1 MRLNELVLRIP
12 GDELRIRFHEH
23 LTVLAGLGM
32 VERQALTDRV
42 LAAVAGTADGTS
54 LTAVDADGREIEIV
68 SESGLAAAR
77 YTDDGSLA
85 PLVLGTVVQTV
96 EELRALM
103 LVTAADLGLRAARS
117 RVNDDPEL
125 IEARATL
132 VELTKDLHD
141 AMARRTRLQARREE
155 LAEVEAALLRAKDD
169 DARRE
174 YVKTLADLERAR
186 AELAAASGGSGQAE
200 TDRNLLT
207 AADPVR
213 TLARRWERA
222 TAEVDALTAKIGA
235 GERLDASTLARAA
248 RFPATPPAELERLL
262 YDVEDA
268 LARRN
273 ELDAQLRSLAGG
285 SLPQPSDPRVVN
297 LASADQ
303 AALWAARDQLVAA
316 DAVVQREQLALGG
329 PGGDAVAEGVAASI
343 TARIEE
349 AQRAVDAAE
358 AERQRRF
365 VPTVAATAIAA
376 LLCLLV
382 GAENPLLG
390 LVFIVLT
397 GATAVVGIG
406 RPLRRKSAAERV
418 VRAALADAGAD
429 SYLGFHLRRVDAA
442 IDRDAS
448 ARLQDALH
456 QRRAATAAWT
466 EIAPGIDVADATALE
481 AEVRAYAAALADLG
495 VDTAAEIEALGA
507 SLTTEA
513 EPALARAR
521 DRLVEACRPY
531 GIDGDAID
539 TTDSALVD
547 RLVHAQVLLGARARL
562 QRTLETAEAAQQE
575 LAAELEELLSS
586 VGFTE
591 GPLDARLGALDWAI
605 DRAMEREQAR
615 ITARPREEIEAHIA
629 LLEAD
634 VERLRRPEWATIKPT
649 VDDGP
654 READLRARAEE
665 LRVLVASDD
674 ADAVDVD
681 HLSDRHSAMERRVA
695 TLEAAAREANGDST
709 VGELADVQQFL
720 LAHLTK
726 AGHAG
731 PFDESVPVFF
741 DDAFL
746 RVAAERKWEL
756 LDMLRRLGEKT
767 QLVYLTDDPFV
778 AAWAR
783 RRAAAG
789 LVSLLEP
796 VETDA

>member
-1 MRLNELVLRIP
+1 V
-12 GDELRIRFHEH
+12 
-23 LTVLAGLGM
+23 
-32 VERQALTDRV
+32 
-42 LAAVAGTADGTS
+42 
-54 LTAVDADGREIEIV
+54 
-68 SESGLAAAR
+68 
-77 YTDDGSLA
+77 
-85 PLVLGTVVQTV
+85 
-96 EELRALM
+96 
-103 LVTAADLGLRAARS
+103 
-117 RVNDDPEL
+117 
-125 IEARATL
+125 
-132 VELTKDLHD
+132 
-141 AMARRTRLQARREE
+141 
-155 LAEVEAALLRAKDD
+155 KDD
-169 DARRE
+169 DARRA
-174 YVKTLADLERAR
+174 YVNALAALERAR
-186 AELAAASGGSGQAE
+186 AELAAASGGSGKAE
-200 TDRNLLT
+200 ADRNLLT

-213 TLARRWERA
+213 ALARRWERA
-222 TAEVDALTAKIGA
+222 TAEVDALGAKLGA
-235 GERLDASTLARAA
+235 GERIDASTLARAA

-262 YDVEDA
+262 FAVDDA

-273 ELDAQLRSLAGG
+273 ELDAQLRALAGE
-285 SLPQPSDPRVVN
+285 SLPQPSDARVVN

-303 AALWAARDQLVAA
+303 TRLWSARDRLVAA
-316 DAVVQREQLALGG
+316 DAVVQREELALGG
-329 PGGDAVAEGVAASI
+329 PGGDATSDGVAASI
-343 TARIEE
+343 TGRIED
-349 AQRAVDAAE
+349 AQRAVDTAE

-365 VPTVAATAIAA
+365 VPAVTATAIAA

-382 GAENPLLG
+382 GAENPMLG
-390 LVFIVLT
+390 LVFIALT
-397 GATAVVGIG
+397 GATAIVGIG
-406 RPLRRKSAAERV
+406 QPIRRKSAAERV

-448 ARLQDALH
+448 ARLQTALH
-456 QRRAATAAWT
+456 ERREATAMWN
-466 EIAPGIDVADATALE
+466 EIAPGIDVKDATALE
-481 AEVRAYAAALADLG
+481 SEVRAYAAALADLG
-495 VDTAAEIEALGA
+495 VDLAAEIEALRA
-507 SLTTEA
+507 ALTTEA
-513 EPALARAR
+513 EPALADAR
-521 DRLVEACRPY
+521 DRLKEACRPY
-531 GIDGDAID
+531 GIDGDALD
-539 TTDSALVD
+539 GTDLALVD

-562 QRTLETAEAAQQE
+562 QRTLEGAEAAQQE

-615 ITARPREEIEAHIA
+615 ITARPREEIETHIA
-629 LLEAD
+629 QLEAD
-634 VERLRRPEWATIKPT
+634 VDALRRPEWATLKPT
-649 VDDGP
+649 VDEGP
-654 READLRARAEE
+654 READLVARAEE
-665 LRVLVASDD
+665 LRALVAADD
-674 ADAVDVD
+674 ANAIDVD
-681 HLSDRHSAMERRVA
+681 QLSDRHSAMERRVA

-709 VGELADVQQFL
+709 LGELADVHQFV